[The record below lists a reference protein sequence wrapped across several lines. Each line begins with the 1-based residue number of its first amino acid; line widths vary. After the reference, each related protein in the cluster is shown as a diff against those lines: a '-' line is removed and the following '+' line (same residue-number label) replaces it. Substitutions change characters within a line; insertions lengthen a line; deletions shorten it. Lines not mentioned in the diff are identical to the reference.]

1 MASPPRPRART
12 PTSPEQGP
20 LTGSTI
26 TGGAGTAGA
35 PGSAVPATGVSEG
48 PFLIVGL
55 GNPGPGYAGNR
66 HNVGAMVLDE
76 LAARAGIRLSP
87 GKGARSRALA
97 GEGRLAGRRVV
108 LARPLTYMN
117 ESGGPVRGLL
127 DYHHLP
133 VEDLVVIHDELDL
146 PFATVRLKRGGGEG
160 GHNGLRSVS
169 RSTGTRDYLRVRV
182 GIGRP
187 PGRQDPADFVLKDF
201 SAVERKE
208 LGLLIVEAADATE
221 ELLTRGLETAQN
233 AVHPRT

>member
-1 MASPPRPRART
+1 VPERRA
-12 PTSPEQGP
+12 
-20 LTGSTI
+20 
-26 TGGAGTAGA
+26 
-35 PGSAVPATGVSEG
+35 SEG
-48 PFLIVGL
+48 PFLVVGL

-87 GKGARSRALA
+87 GKGARSRALS

-127 DYHHLP
+127 DYHRLP
-133 VEDLVVIHDELDL
+133 AEDLVVVHDELDI
-146 PFATVRLKRGGGEG
+146 PFSAVRLKRGGGEG
-160 GHNGLRSVS
+160 GHNGLRSIT
-169 RSTGTRDYLRVRV
+169 RSAGTKDYLRVRV

-187 PGRQDPADFVLKDF
+187 PGRQDPADYVLKDF

-208 LGLLIVEAADATE
+208 LDLLIAEAADAAET
-221 ELLTRGLETAQN
+221 LLLDGLEAAQN
-233 AVHPRT
+233 LVHSRS

>member
-1 MASPPRPRART
+1 MP
-12 PTSPEQGP
+12 
-20 LTGSTI
+20 
-26 TGGAGTAGA
+26 
-35 PGSAVPATGVSEG
+35 EG
-48 PFLIVGL
+48 PFLVVGL

-66 HNVGAMVLDE
+66 HNVGVMVLDE
-76 LAARAGIRLSP
+76 LAARAGIRLSA

-127 DYHHLP
+127 DYHRIP
-133 VEDLVVIHDELDL
+133 ADDLVVVHDELDL

-160 GHNGLRSVS
+160 GHNGVRSVT
-169 RSTGTRDYLRVRV
+169 RSTGTKDYLRVRV

-208 LGLLIVEAADATE
+208 LGLLVAEAADATE
-221 ELLTRGLETAQN
+221 ALLVKGLEAAQN
-233 AVHPRT
+233 EVHPRS